1 MNDAFENKVALITG
15 ATSGIGKATA
25 LAFARQ
31 GARVVLSGRR
41 EAEGGAVVAEIQ
53 AAKGQA
59 RFVKTDVTDERQV
72 AALVEAT
79 LATYGRLD
87 FAFNNAGREQPPT
100 ALTDTTDADYQRL
113 MDTNVRGVFYALK
126 HELPALRRNGSGG
139 GAIVNT
145 SSVAGLIGMAGVAL
159 YIAAKHAVNGLTKA
173 VALEVAKENIRVNA
187 LCPAAVETEMF
198 HRFAQE
204 EAMRQTIAGLHPV
217 GRLGRPEEVA
227 AAVLY
232 LCSPGAAFLT
242 GVMLPIDGGWTAQ

>member
-1 MNDAFENKVALITG
+1 MNDAFQNKVALITG
-15 ATSGIGKATA
+15 GTSGIGKATA

-53 AAKGQA
+53 AAQGQA
-59 RFVKTDVTDERQV
+59 HFVQTDVTDERQV
-72 AALVEAT
+72 AALVKAT

-87 FAFNNAGREQPPT
+87 FAFNNAGLEQQPT
-100 ALTDTTDADYQRL
+100 PITDATDADYQRL
-113 MDTNVRGVFYALK
+113 MNTNVRGVFYALR
-126 HELPALRRNGSGG
+126 HELPALRRNGPEG

-159 YIAAKHAVNGLTKA
+159 YVAAKHAVNGLTKA
-173 VALEVAKENIRVNA
+173 VALEVAKEHIRVNA
-187 LCPAAVETEMF
+187 ICPAAIETEMF
-198 HRFAQE
+198 HRFAQK

-217 GRLGRPEEVA
+217 GRLGQPEEVA

-232 LCSPGAAFLT
+232 LCSPGAGFLT
-242 GVMLPIDGGWTAQ
+242 GVILPIDGGWTAQ